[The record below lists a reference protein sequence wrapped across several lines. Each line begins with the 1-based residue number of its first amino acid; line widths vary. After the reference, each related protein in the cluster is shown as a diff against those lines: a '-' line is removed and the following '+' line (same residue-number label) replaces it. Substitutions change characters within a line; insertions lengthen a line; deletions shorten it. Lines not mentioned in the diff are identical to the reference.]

1 MTRIMRA
8 AAGAALLMLVLT
20 GCSLPAST
28 GGSEQP
34 APSVPS
40 LPPAPD
46 PARTAAV
53 DVPIVSSEPTP
64 APAAQVPTRVRVD
77 AAAIDMPVV
86 PVGVQ
91 PDGQME
97 LPAEPSV
104 AGWYRFG
111 PDPGSP
117 AGRVVMAAHVD
128 SRVYGLGPLARL
140 REVAPGTEIVV
151 DVSGAE
157 PARYAVQSIT
167 FYPRSA
173 LPTDILF
180 ARTGEPALVLITC
193 GGSFDPVSR
202 SYSDNVVAVATR
214 VS

>member
-1 MTRIMRA
+1 MTRITRA
-8 AAGAALLMLVLT
+8 AAAALLMLVLT
-20 GCSLPAST
+20 GCSLPAPS
-28 GGSEQP
+28 GGSGQP
-34 APSVPS
+34 APSLTPMS
-40 LPPAPD
+40 PTPD
-46 PARTAAV
+46 PAPTAAV
-53 DVPIVSSEPTP
+53 DVPIVSSAPTT

-91 PDGQME
+91 SDGQME
-97 LPAEPSV
+97 LPVEPSV

-111 PDPGSP
+111 PDPGST

-140 REVAPGTEIVV
+140 RDVAPGTEIVV
-151 DVSGAE
+151 DVSGGE
-157 PARYAVQSIT
+157 PVRYAVQSIT
-167 FYPRSA
+167 YYPRSA

-180 ARTGEPALVLITC
+180 ARTGEAALVLITC
-193 GGSFDPVSR
+193 GGSFDPVNR